1 LTNKVIEENSL
12 RKLLPHIKG
21 KKLRTEA
28 MSKNISNA
36 KLNFGGKAIWG
47 YGFS

>member
-1 LTNKVIEENSL
+1 MTNKVIEENSL

-21 KKLRTEA
+21 KKLKTEA

-36 KLNFGGKAIWG
+36 KLTFGGKATRDH
-47 YGFS
+47 GFS